1 MKWEVSEFDPRLI
14 DFFFDGPML
23 IAFQVNGV
31 IYKSR
36 LYKGGR
42 SLYGTN
48 IVADTS
54 EAYG

>member
-1 MKWEVSEFDPRLI
+1 
-14 DFFFDGPML
+14 ML
-23 IAFQVNGV
+23 IALQVNGV
-31 IYKSR
+31 IYESR

-42 SLYGTN
+42 FLYGTN